1 MKKNSQT
8 HPLRIDSV
16 QPLGIKGK
24 IGMTLCPGKVQAVAL
39 SGQWE
44 RDLES
49 DLAAIQAWG
58 ASVLISLMEPQE
70 FKTFQVE
77 RMAELM
83 PAGIEHHVLP
93 IVDAGI
99 PNAYWEQKWQE
110 VGPKV
115 RQYLREGHDIVIHCL
130 GGLGRTGL
138 LAARLLVEFGESPRE
153 AIARVRKARRGAI
166 ETRLQ
171 EEYILRQ
178 LAVHDPVGASGI
190 RPRYG
195 VDPGLLDRYVG
206 CLVGGA
212 VGDALGAPVEFMD
225 LGAIR
230 RQFGP
235 GGIRDYVPAYG
246 RLGAITDDTQ
256 MTLFTAE
263 GLLRACVR
271 VRQRGI
277 GPAFEAV
284 TCHAYLRWLKTQ
296 GHRSV
301 IRIPDEGGWLI
312 GHKELF
318 NRRAPGMTCLS
329 ALETK
334 EQHEEPARNDS
345 KGCGGV
351 MRMAP
356 VGLFVAS
363 WQMEAGEQM
372 RQAFE
377 LGCRL
382 AAITHGHPSGQLPA
396 GVLAVLVLRLVQGAG
411 LMAALSDAKSILAR
425 YPRNEETLEA
435 MLQAEALARSERGA
449 DECIASLGEGWV
461 AEEALAIAIFCA
473 LRAESFEKGVAMA
486 VNITGDSDSTG
497 AITGNLLGAALG
509 KDAIPGC
516 WLDSLELRE
525 LIVEMAEDLASW
537 PAWRIAD
544 YPFEDPQQAAEQE
557 YWQGRYPPN

>member
-1 MKKNSQT
+1 MKKTSQT

-16 QPLGIKGK
+16 QPLGLKGK

-99 PNAYWEQKWQE
+99 PTASWEQKWQE

-153 AIARVRKARRGAI
+153 AIARVRRARRGAI

-171 EEYILRQ
+171 EEYVLRQ
-178 LAVHDPVGASGI
+178 QAVNDPFGPSGL
-190 RPRYG
+190 RPHYD

-206 CLVGGA
+206 CLLGGA

-284 TCHAYLRWLKTQ
+284 TCHAYLRWLQTQ
-296 GHRSV
+296 GHRSA
-301 IRIPDEGGWLI
+301 IRIPGEGGWLI

-334 EQHEEPARNDS
+334 VQHEEPAHNDS

-363 WQMEAGEQM
+363 WQMDAGEQM

-377 LGCRL
+377 LGCQL

-396 GVLAVLVLRLVQGAG
+396 GVLAVLVLRLVQGAD
-411 LMAALSDAKSILAR
+411 LMAALFDAKSILAR

-435 MLQAEALARSERGA
+435 MLQAEALARSDRSA
-449 DECIASLGEGWV
+449 DECIATLGEGWV
-461 AEEALAIAIFCA
+461 AEEALAIAIFCT
-473 LRAESFEKGVAMA
+473 LRAESFEEGVAMA

-509 KDAIPGC
+509 KDAIPGR

-525 LIVEMAEDLASW
+525 VIVEVAEDLATW
-537 PAWRIAD
+537 PAWPIAE
-544 YPFEDPQQAAEQE
+544 YPFEDPRQAAEQQ
-557 YWQGRYPPN
+557 YWQGRYPPS